1 MHNESS
7 EDVANQKSKNIW
19 LELCFWRQVFSAGRY
34 ACVCVCVYCCI
45 LRRVSSVC
53 SLNCQWDL
61 RINKKKSSKNDIE
74 FRIRIKYFSLKII
87 FSFTLN
93 SRCQLTFFSAFS
105 QEIFHFTIKLQPD
118 YTLNAAAVSVHTQ
131 HTHTHACMCEIF
143 KFINYAILWF
153 WGVEC
158 AKILFYTRLCP
169 RHENAQFIFLPAC
182 HAHSSKHRDG
192 GGGGVCTLT

>member
-74 FRIRIKYFSLKII
+74 FRIRIKYFSFKII

-105 QEIFHFTIKLQPD
+105 QEIFHFTSTFASVLQSNKAATRL
-118 YTLNAAAVSVHTQ
+118 YTECSSSICTHPA
-131 HTHTHACMCEIF
+131 HTHTCVHVWDIQIYKLCNFMVLRRWMCKNIILHTSMPEAWKCTVYILAC
-143 KFINYAILWF
+143 L
-153 WGVEC
+153 
-158 AKILFYTRLCP
+158 P
-169 RHENAQFIFLPAC
+169 RPFLQA
-182 HAHSSKHRDG
+182 
-192 GGGGVCTLT
+192 